1 MELSFENIKNTVKE
15 ILDAKVEFSYLV
27 GSAGTER
34 FHDESD
40 IDLVVFWK
48 ETPANKDR
56 TKAWIDLESKFNRD
70 LELVTLSKIDIIF
83 ARQVLETGRLL
94 WSNNDGLLLQWKMEV
109 LSEYPDF
116 KRSRKIIEDNI
127 LNRKKYV

>member
-1 MELSFENIKNTVKE
+1 MEFSFENIKNTAKE
-15 ILDAKVEFSYLV
+15 ILDTNLEFIFLV

-48 ETPANKDR
+48 DIPANKER

-70 LELVTLSKIDIIF
+70 VELITLNKIDIIF
-83 ARQVLETGRLL
+83 ARQVLEIGRLL